1 MLTDQEQIDALGV
14 LAKMPEAKME
24 AGRFV
29 QVLPSSPDGV
39 HIVRRDEYAGPEGE
53 GYVDTVTREK
63 DRAIWM
69 LQEHHGPEKYR
80 DGNNGKWIEMTLR

>member
-1 MLTDQEQIDALGV
+1 MLTEQEQVEALNT
-14 LAKMPEAKME
+14 LAKLPEAKME
-24 AGRFV
+24 SGRYI

-53 GYVDTVTREK
+53 GYVDTVTCEK
-63 DRAIWM
+63 EGQTWM

-80 DGNNGKWIEMTLR
+80 DGNNGVWMDIKVR